1 MRAYAGL
8 EDWAFFLPVNATNT
22 TFPSATW
29 LQVPDDFSP
38 ESYNVPGAESPSALL
53 YIQKPSLLFSN
64 SDMTCSVKAHWVEG
78 KNVASHVAWYE
89 ASQSRA
95 EMDPDIA
102 LAVRNWGGGIYKT
115 DVAFSTMYQPPW
127 QHVSLTL
134 DWLNLLTPDI
144 DPQDTGRS
152 TLAVLVESAAQGSKT
167 NASHFANSEDVE
179 ENDVVVKIGTIV
191 ASFIADGM
199 SRTGWGVNAVHDL
212 NSLSVW
218 NGSPT
223 DVFGWNWQSKDWDQ
237 VYSRLIKG
245 TASLVPN
252 IRRTNGESKTFKMD
266 IRIQGYGI
274 KASSTVYWLA
284 LTVLFAHLCLVGGHV
299 AYTIYRRRMIR
310 AWSSV
315 TDFVVLAQVSQ
326 PPSNDQ
332 LKDCSTGVKTH
343 EVLRKQLRIR
353 AVANTTPGS
362 EELQLVVGK
371 DAGDKVEFER
381 PYGAR
386 P

>member
-1 MRAYAGL
+1 MRKYAGL
-8 EDWAFFLPVNATNT
+8 EDYAFFVYVNATNT
-22 TFPSATW
+22 TSTSATW
-29 LQVPDDFSP
+29 LQVSDDP
-38 ESYNVPGAESPSALL
+38 YLESYGVPGAESASALL
-53 YIQKPSLLFSN
+53 FIQKPSLPLSG

-95 EMDPDIA
+95 EINPDVD
-102 LAVRNWGGGIYKT
+102 LAVKNWGGGIYKT
-115 DVAFSTMYQPPW
+115 DVAFGPSYRPPW
-127 QHVSLTL
+127 QDVELTW

-144 DPQDTGRS
+144 DPEHSGRN
-152 TLAVLVESAAQGSKT
+152 TLAVLIESAAQSSNT
-167 NASHFANSEDVE
+167 NASHFANSQDVE

-199 SRTGWGVNAVHDL
+199 SRTGWRENAVQDL
-212 NSLSVW
+212 NSLSVY
-218 NGSPT
+218 NGAI
-223 DVFGWNWQSKDWDQ
+223 DAFGWNWQSKDWDQ

-252 IRRTNGESKTFKMD
+252 IRRTDGEGKTFNMD
-266 IRIQGYGI
+266 VKIQGYGI

-284 LTVLFAHLCLVGGHV
+284 LTVLFAHLCLVAGHTV
-299 AYTIYRRRMIR
+299 YTIYRRRAIR
-310 AWSSV
+310 VWSSV
-315 TDFVVLAQVSQ
+315 TDFVVLSQVSS
-326 PPSNDQ
+326 PPKDGA

-353 AVANTTPGS
+353 SLPHATPGS
-362 EELQLVVGK
+362 EELQLVIGK
-371 DAGDKVEFER
+371 DFGDKVEYQR